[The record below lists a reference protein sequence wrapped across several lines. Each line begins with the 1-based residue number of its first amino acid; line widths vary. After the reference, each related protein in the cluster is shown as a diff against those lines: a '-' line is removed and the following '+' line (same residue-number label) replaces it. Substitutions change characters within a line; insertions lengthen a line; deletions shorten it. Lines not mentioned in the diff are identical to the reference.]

1 MSAVT
6 NDELQEKLKAA
17 TSTVI
22 KPSFANIKV
31 EPKEEEKNESRFPRN
46 LHNACELFVMDML
59 ESRKILMKYLKK
71 MVIPILCQY
80 VKNVIVHNKLIL

>member
-31 EPKEEEKNESRFPRN
+31 EPKEEEKINTG
-46 LHNACELFVMDML
+46 ML
-59 ESRKILMKYLKK
+59 NISDKEAVNQWVRKYKDECYK
-71 MVIPILCQY
+71 
-80 VKNVIVHNKLIL
+80 